1 MQLQGSEMAAVKEV
15 QPIAMLFMKEEDV
28 IVMRVA
34 IELLIAVQIYSL

>member
-15 QPIAMLFMKEEDV
+15 QPIAMLFMKEEV